1 LRGHAGRFVK
11 TQPFLRSF
19 VTPAAFCAFAFLA
32 AMTAV
37 LQYSVRAFIPGS
49 LEPGGLT
56 LANFAAL
63 LKPLYAR
70 VFIDTVW
77 ICFLTAF
84 FALII
89 GYPLA
94 YALVHVQ
101 NRLAKSFIL
110 ITVVTPLFLG
120 EVVRTYSWIIV
131 LGSNGFINSIL
142 LKLGVIVQPIQF
154 MFTKF
159 GVVVALVHVTV
170 PVMVIILA
178 AALSHIDRNYQRA
191 AESLGAGPI
200 RAFATVTL
208 PLSMPGIIAGVTTAF
223 AWTFSAFATPQMI
236 GGGRVNM
243 ISNLVYQLGFA
254 SFNFPFAAS
263 LCVSG
268 LALVAVILAVTR
280 VALRPLEQ
288 IGPH

>member
-1 LRGHAGRFVK
+1 VPAIVK

-19 VTPAAFCAFAFLA
+19 VAPAALCAFGFLA
-32 AMTAV
+32 AMAAV
-37 LQYSVRAFIPGS
+37 LQYSVRSFIPGS
-49 LEPGGLT
+49 LEPGGFT
-56 LANFAAL
+56 LENFVAL
-63 LKPLYAR
+63 MKPLYAR

-84 FALII
+84 FTLVV

-94 YALVHVQ
+94 YALVRVQ
-101 NRLAKSFIL
+101 NKIAKSFIL
-110 ITVVTPLFLG
+110 IIVVTPLFLG

-131 LGSNGFINSIL
+131 LGNNGFINTVL
-142 LKLGVIVQPIQF
+142 LKLGVIAQPIQF

-159 GVVVALVHVTV
+159 GVVIALVHVTM
-170 PVMVIILA
+170 PVMVVMLA

-200 RAFATVTL
+200 RAFVTVTL

-223 AWTFSAFATPQMI
+223 AWTFSAFATPQLI

-254 SFNFPFAAS
+254 SFDFPFAAS

-268 LALVAVILAVTR
+268 LALTLVILSLIRLAV
-280 VALRPLEQ
+280 RPLEK